1 MLFHPSIDTVS
12 EVLAIRK
19 SAKEA
24 LSQGLTVMS
33 WSSEGSSATMIRE
46 VSVQTLLNET
56 KLFLQTVDPDTYGR
70 PCKVV
75 KGVFS

>member
-1 MLFHPSIDTVS
+1 MLFHPLIDNAT

-19 SAKEA
+19 AAKEA
-24 LSQGLTVMS
+24 LAQGLTVMS

-56 KLFLQTVDPDTYGR
+56 KLFLQIYDPDTYGR